1 MSEKNEKTGATV
13 TADKTNLV
21 RLTFLP
27 EGKTVEFEHG
37 KLPYKEHG
45 KPQSILERCFRLA
58 HARRRTW
65 HHDRC

>member
-1 MSEKNEKTGATV
+1 MEKNEKTGTTA

-37 KLPYKEHG
+37 KQIG
-45 KPQSILERCFRLA
+45 RA
-58 HARRRTW
+58 HV
-65 HHDRC
+65 